1 MTANRDQPT
10 VDSQLDERLK
20 LLEVFKQ
27 LVIPLGCSLPSSSEV
42 VLHDLSKLPNSII
55 AIYGD
60 VTNRSVGDPATDKL
74 LRSLV
79 SENVE
84 TIVNYETRL
93 KDGRQL
99 QSSTMI
105 IRDFSDEPFAA
116 LCINSDVSVWHAVQ
130 EIAASM
136 LPPGSKLSAVPAHT
150 SLPTVGTTPKTDDH
164 AAESSENFVQDV
176 DELANILIAQAI
188 DDAGV
193 PTHLMRKSHKMTV
206 VRTLKANGMFL
217 LKDAVEMIA
226 EAIEVSRFTIY
237 NYLNEIESSEASDS

>member
-1 MTANRDQPT
+1 MTADRNQST
-10 VDSQLDERLK
+10 GDSNLGERSK
-20 LLEVFKQ
+20 LLEIFTQ

-42 VLHDLSKLPNSII
+42 VLHDLSKLPNSIV

-105 IRDFSDEPFAA
+105 IRDFSSEPFAA

-136 LPPGSKLSAVPAHT
+136 LPSGSKFPLAPVQNSEPNSTAPPSVNDTVP
-150 SLPTVGTTPKTDDH
+150 
-164 AAESSENFVQDV
+164 ESSENFVQDV

-188 DDAGV
+188 KDTGV
-193 PTHLMRKSHKMTV
+193 PTHLMRKLHKIEV
-206 VRTLKANGMFL
+206 VRALKANGMFL

-226 EAIEVSRFTIY
+226 EALEVSRFTIY
-237 NYLNEIESSEASDS
+237 NYLNEIEANEASTG